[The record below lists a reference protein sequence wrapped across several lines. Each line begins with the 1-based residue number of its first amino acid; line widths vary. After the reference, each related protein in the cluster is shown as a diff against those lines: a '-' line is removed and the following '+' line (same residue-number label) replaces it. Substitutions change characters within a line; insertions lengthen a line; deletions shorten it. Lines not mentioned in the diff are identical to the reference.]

1 MQTTAAALPYD
12 QRPPNKNLRHIDGD
26 DGLPFLGRTIEMV
39 RDPAVLFGDQYKR
52 FGRISRVSITG
63 FKTVL
68 LNHPDYA
75 ETVLLDR
82 DKNFSCKMGWK
93 SHMGEF
99 FDGGLVMRDFG
110 EHRNHRRIATESF
123 RREAMLEYTSQVQD
137 VTKATVQRWGAARD
151 IVIYDEIKRLLL
163 DIAFNVFCW
172 LDERDASEIPNI
184 NRAFSQMMEGA
195 VGMVRFDLPGL
206 SYHRGL
212 EGRRYLK
219 RFFLERIERKRA
231 SDDRDSFAAFC
242 RATQENGE
250 PYSDEDIANHMV
262 FLMLAAH
269 DTTASAATMAAYH
282 LAHNQDIQEELR
294 AELAA
299 TEGPIGYDTMFRTM
313 PLMAGVFHETIRM
326 HPPVAMLLR
335 RTVRACE
342 IDGVAIPA
350 DTMVCVPVAFLQR
363 HPDFWTNPDSF
374 DPHRFDEGRM
384 EHRRHTFSW
393 LPFGGGAHKCIG
405 LHFARL
411 LFTSLYAE
419 LLNQY
424 RIEYRK
430 PNYFPTKVQN
440 LPFAKPTDGLPVRLV
455 PR

>member
-1 MQTTAAALPYD
+1 MTSNAATLPYD
-12 QRPPNKNLRHIDGD
+12 QRPPNQRLGHIKGH
-26 DGLPFLGRTIEMV
+26 DGLPMLGRTIDMV
-39 RDPAVLFGDQYKR
+39 RDPSALFGEYFHR
-52 FGRISRVSITG
+52 FGKISRVSITG
-63 FKTVL
+63 FRTVL

-75 ETVLLDR
+75 EVVLLDH

-110 EHRNHRRIATESF
+110 EHRSHRRIATESF
-123 RREAMLEYTSQVQD
+123 RREAMLEYASQVQA
-137 VTKATVQRWGAARD
+137 VTEKTVARWGATRD
-151 IVIYDEIKRLLL
+151 IVIYDEIKKLLL

-172 LDERDASEIPNI
+172 LDESDKAEIPNI
-184 NRAFSQMMEGA
+184 NRAFADMMEGS
-195 VGMVRFDLPGL
+195 VGYVRFNIPGL
-206 SYHRGL
+206 AYHRGL
-212 EGRRYLK
+212 KGRAYLK
-219 RFFLERIERKRA
+219 RFFLDRIDRKRA

-242 RATQENGE
+242 RATDENGQ

-269 DTTASAATMAAYH
+269 DTTASAATMAAYY
-282 LAHNQDIQEELR
+282 LAQNQDIQDELR
-294 AELAA
+294 ADLDE
-299 TEGPIGYDTMFRTM
+299 TERPIAYDTMFRTL
-313 PLMAGVFHETIRM
+313 PLMAGVFHETIRL

-335 RTVRACE
+335 RTVDACE

-363 HPDFWTNPDSF
+363 HPDFWSEPDRF
-374 DPHRFDEGRM
+374 DPHRFDEDRL
-384 EHRRHTFSW
+384 EHRKHPFMW
-393 LPFGGGAHKCIG
+393 LPFGGGPHKCIG

-419 LLNQY
+419 LLSEY
-424 RIEYRK
+424 RIEFAK
-430 PNYFPTKVQN
+430 PGYYPTGLQH
-440 LPFAKPTDGLPVRLV
+440 LPFAKPKDGLPVRLV